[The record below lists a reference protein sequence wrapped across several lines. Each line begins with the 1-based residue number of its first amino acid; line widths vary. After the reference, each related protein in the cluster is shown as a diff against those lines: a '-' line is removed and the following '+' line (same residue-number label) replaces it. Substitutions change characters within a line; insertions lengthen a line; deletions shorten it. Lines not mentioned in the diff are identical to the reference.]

1 MNFDTHTPGKRT
13 YKPLE
18 FSYPSYDDGQ
28 SPYELLQKYSAD
40 FDKTIP
46 AIKELAE
53 SSKSQ
58 AESAAKIAESSKL
71 QADTAYEVS
80 KRADVKGWISLAVS
94 IVCAFNEIAIH
105 HSEIFGFFKLF
116 LDFFK

>member
-80 KRADVKGWISLAVS
+80 KRADVKGWISVIFAGLSLLIEFAV
-94 IVCAFNEIAIH
+94 H
-105 HSEIFGFFKLF
+105 HSEVFGFFLSLF
-116 LDFFK
+116 R